1 MRDGKVL
8 QGDVISVTMTSVV
21 VRVDGKDQTFD
32 RNQVQK
38 IILVERDTV
47 PPAVQPDPAPAK
59 P

>member
-1 MRDGKVL
+1 
-8 QGDVISVTMTSVV
+8 VTMTSIV

-32 RNQVQK
+32 RNQVRK

-47 PPAVQPDPAPAK
+47 QQPAVAQPEPAQPK